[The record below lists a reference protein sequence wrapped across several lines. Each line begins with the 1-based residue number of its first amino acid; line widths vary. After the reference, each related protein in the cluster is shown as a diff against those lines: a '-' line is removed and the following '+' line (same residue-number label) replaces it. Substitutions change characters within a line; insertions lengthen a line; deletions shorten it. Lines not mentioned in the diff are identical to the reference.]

1 MKTSPPGTGSPRLLL
16 PLAALL
22 SAIALVPGSRASEN
36 TPRRPFAQA
45 ANLPA
50 PGQWVAGLVY
60 EESEA
65 YYVWARNQRTD
76 ITLKAGGESYGIDI
90 NQGYLTLDYGIAER
104 WAADLNVGATTVG
117 WRSFDP
123 AGAIHSTVG
132 LMDVA
137 FGVRY
142 QILKEGEGD
151 CPWAPTLTFRAGAI
165 LPGNFN
171 KDIVFAP
178 GNHSA
183 AIEPSLLAR
192 KHFGWTGF
200 GAYTDVLFRWM
211 RTTRADQ
218 YIGSVGLFQEI
229 NGWELNVGYRH
240 LQSIA
245 GDDLVLTPTP
255 PTFTIAYPRA
265 VRENSDAIEA
275 GFSYTTSKWHIRYGF
290 HSRTIFD
297 GSNTDKKFW
306 LGASIDVPFDIFN
319 N

>member
-1 MKTSPPGTGSPRLLL
+1 MKINPPWIRPPKSLLQ
-16 PLAALL
+16 LAALL
-22 SAIALVPGSRASEN
+22 GALALVPVVPASEN
-36 TPRRPFAQA
+36 IPRRPFAQG

-50 PGQWVAGLVY
+50 PGQLIAGATY

-76 ITLKAGGESYGIDI
+76 ITVKSAGESYGIDV
-90 NQGYLTLDYGIAER
+90 NQGYLTLDYGIAEK

-123 AGAIHSTVG
+123 AGSTHSTVG
-132 LMDVA
+132 LMDFA

-142 QILKEGEGD
+142 QIFKEGENE
-151 CPWAPTLTFRAGAI
+151 CPLTPTLTFRAGAI
-165 LPGNFN
+165 LPGSYS
-171 KDIVFAP
+171 KDIAFAP

-200 GAYTDVLFRWM
+200 GAYADVLFRWM
-211 RTTRADQ
+211 RTTGADQ
-218 YIGSVGLFQEI
+218 FIGAVGLFQEI
-229 NGWELNVGYRH
+229 KGWQLNVGYRH
-240 LQSIA
+240 LQSIS
-245 GDDLVLTPTP
+245 GDDIVLTSTA
-255 PTFTIAYPRA
+255 PTFAITYPRA

-275 GFSYTTSKWHIRYGF
+275 GFSYTTSKRHIRYGF

-306 LGASIDVPFDIFN
+306 LGASIDVPFDVFN
-319 N
+319 K